1 MNKDPKRKI
10 LFKNFAQ
17 VIRIVYICGGVGAAL
32 VAFFLFFHILA
43 LHQFFNV
50 TFFVEYFAASFYFL
64 EIPGFVPSP

>member
-17 VIRIVYICGGVGAAL
+17 VIGIVYICGSVGEAL

-43 LHQFFNV
+43 LHTTSNV
-50 TFFVEYFAASFYFL
+50 
-64 EIPGFVPSP
+64 